1 MIVGDSQL
9 SRVNESKFIND
20 HTVEKRFKP
29 GLKLKEVASLAG
41 KSCSDVIIIHAGTN
55 SISNSSPE
63 EFGRDVV
70 ETLMKVHE
78 NNPKARIG
86 FSTIFRRNE
95 DLNLKAKVAKVNKV
109 VEDELAINGVDT
121 IYNSNTFFSNLWNDA
136 TVCVSITLG

>member
-1 MIVGDSQL
+1 MRI
-9 SRVNESKFIND
+9 
-20 HTVEKRFKP
+20 
-29 GLKLKEVASLAG
+29 KECNVSVDKIILYHY
-41 KSCSDVIIIHAGTN
+41 SSDVIIIHAGTN

-86 FSTIFRRNE
+86 FSTIFRRND

-109 VEDELAINGVDT
+109 VED
-121 IYNSNTFFSNLWNDA
+121 
-136 TVCVSITLG
+136 